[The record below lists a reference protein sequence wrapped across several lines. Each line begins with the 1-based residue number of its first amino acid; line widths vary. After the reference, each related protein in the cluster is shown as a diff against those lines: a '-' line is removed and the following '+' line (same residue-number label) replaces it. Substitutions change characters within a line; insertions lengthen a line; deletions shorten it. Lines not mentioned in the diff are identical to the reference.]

1 MPLASVIILN
11 WNGVQYLDDC
21 LGSLAGQTLRNFEVV
36 LVDNGSTDG
45 SAAYVRETY
54 PWVRVME
61 LPENVGFSEGN
72 NRGLVECK
80 GDFIITLN
88 NDTKVE
94 PEFLAE
100 LTKAAE
106 DDPQVGMVAAKM
118 LNFYE
123 TGRIDSVGIRVTTAG
138 LGVNRGV
145 GETDRGQYDAPGE
158 VFGACAGAALYR
170 RAMLDEVGFFDVA
183 FFAYYEDTDLAWR
196 ARLAGWRCV
205 TAPGAVVYHVHSAT
219 SGRMSPFTVYQVQRN
234 KWYTIIKNW
243 PGRLILKHVLQ
254 IICFDLGAMVLAA
267 LRGRLGAALWA
278 RFHVLRDLPLLLRK
292 RREIK
297 ALRKVMVSGVER
309 FLESGGSPVQTFR
322 RKMGSGV

>member
-1 MPLASVIILN
+1 MPIASVIILN
-11 WNGVQYLDDC
+11 WNGKKFLQECLDS
-21 LGSLAGQTLRNFEVV
+21 LGAQTYRDFETI
-36 LVDNGSTDG
+36 LIDNGSTDN
-45 SAAYVRETY
+45 SAAFVQELY
-54 PWVRVME
+54 PWVRLVA
-61 LPENVGFSEGN
+61 LPENTGFSGGN
-72 NRGLVECK
+72 NRGLAECR
-80 GDFIITLN
+80 GDYIVTLN

-94 PEFLAE
+94 PEFIAE
-100 LTKAAE
+100 LVKVAE
-106 DDPQVGMVAAKM
+106 SDSAIGMVAAKM

-145 GETDRGQYDAPGE
+145 GETDRGQYDAAGE

-170 RAMLDEVGFFDVA
+170 RAMLDEVGFFDAA

-243 PGRLILKHVLQ
+243 PASILLKRIPLIAT
-254 IICFDLGAMVLAA
+254 FDLAA
-267 LRGRLGAALWA
+267 LVLAVLRGRGLAAFKA
-278 RFHVLRDLPLLLRK
+278 RFDVLKSLPRLLRA
-292 RREIK
+292 RATVQRM
-297 ALRKVMVSGVER
+297 RKISGADVEMLFTR
-309 FLESGGSPVQTFR
+309 GEGPLSTFR
-322 RKMGSGV
+322 RKMLDR

>member
-1 MPLASVIILN
+1 MARASVIILN
-11 WNGVQYLDDC
+11 WNGKSYLQEC
-21 LGSLAGQTLRNFEVV
+21 LESVRAQTYRDFETI
-36 LVDNGSTDG
+36 LIDNGSTDG
-45 SAAYVRETY
+45 SVAYIREHY
-54 PWVRVME
+54 PWVRLVT
-61 LPENVGFSEGN
+61 LPENTGFSGGN
-72 NRGLVECK
+72 NRGLAECK

-100 LTKAAE
+100 LVRAAE
-106 DDPQVGMVAAKM
+106 ADSTIGMVAAKM

-123 TGRIDSVGIRVTTAG
+123 TGRIDSVGIRITTAG
-138 LGVNRGV
+138 FGVNRGV
-145 GETDRGQYDAPGE
+145 GETDQGQYDAPGE

-170 RAMLDEVGFFDVA
+170 RAMLDEVGFFDAA

-243 PGRLILKHVLQ
+243 PGRLILKHALQ
-254 IICFDLGAMVLAA
+254 IICYDLGAMVLAA
-267 LRGRLGAALWA
+267 LRGRLGAALRA
-278 RFHVLRDLPLLLRK
+278 RLHVLRDLPMLLRK
-292 RREIK
+292 RREIR
-297 ALRKVMVSGVER
+297 ALRKVPVSDVER
-309 FLESGGSPVQTFR
+309 FLEPGGSPLQTFR

>member
-1 MPLASVIILN
+1 MPRASVIILN
-11 WNGVQYLDDC
+11 WNGKTFLQECLD
-21 LGSLAGQTLRNFEVV
+21 SLVAQTFRDFETI

-45 SAAYVRETY
+45 SAAYIREHY
-54 PWVRVME
+54 QWVRLVA
-61 LPENVGFSEGN
+61 LPENTGFSGGN
-72 NRGLVECK
+72 IRGLAECE
-80 GDFIITLN
+80 GEFIITLN

-94 PEFLAE
+94 SEFLAAMVR
-100 LTKAAE
+100 AAE
-106 DDPQVGMVAAKM
+106 SAPTIGMVAAKM

-123 TGRIDSVGIRVTTAG
+123 TGRIDSVGIRITTAG

-145 GETDRGQYDAPGE
+145 GETDKGQYDTPGE
-158 VFGACAGAALYR
+158 VFGACAGAALYQ
-170 RAMLDEVGFFDVA
+170 RAMLDEVGFFDAA

-219 SGRMSPFTVYQVQRN
+219 GGRMSPFTVYQVQRN

-243 PGRLILKHVLQ
+243 PGQLILKHVLQ
-254 IICFDLGAMVLAA
+254 IICYDLGAMVLAA
-267 LRGRLGAALWA
+267 LRGRLGPALRA
-278 RFHVLRDLPLLLRK
+278 RLHVLRDLRLLLRK

-297 ALRKVMVSGVER
+297 VHRKVAVPEVEC
-309 FLESGGSPVQTFR
+309 FLEPGGSPVQTFR